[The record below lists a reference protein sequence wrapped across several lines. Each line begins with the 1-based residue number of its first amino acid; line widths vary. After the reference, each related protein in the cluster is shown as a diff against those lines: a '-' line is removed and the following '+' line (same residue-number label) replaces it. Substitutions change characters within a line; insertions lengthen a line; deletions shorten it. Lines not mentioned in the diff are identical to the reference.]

1 MDTRKEREPIYVPV
15 RKRERRE
22 EPLRQ
27 IDERVPGED
36 HQYSVDRQPIANQRP
51 GE

>member
-27 IDERVPGED
+27 IDELPPNWKPAIIPNRWRN
-36 HQYSVDRQPIANQRP
+36 Y
-51 GE
+51 